1 MGATA
6 TMVWLEAVATL
17 ASALLLEAGFW
28 IVLSLAVGGLAHEFM
43 RTERV
48 QRAMARAGHAG
59 VLAGVGLGAMLPVC
73 SCGVIPLTVSFFLGG
88 ARLAAVMAF
97 TMATPVINPA
107 AVVLA
112 YALLGPELTLAYV
125 AFGLVAPVV
134 VGYVTERWG
143 GAPPPAAATAS
154 PAPACGCSASG
165 ASACTPAS
173 PAVPLPKSAAA
184 PTLGL
189 RVARALRWGFLELG
203 PMLGF
208 YIGIGIAL
216 AAALAALVPPQW
228 ISSHLGGSTPL
239 GSLLWVALFGATI
252 YVCAVAHIPL
262 VAALLAAGAG
272 PGAAIVFLVTGAAT
286 NLPEMLALR
295 RVLGTRTVIVYVGSV
310 VAASLLAGLAVNL
323 WLVDY
328 QPQLDPLLSLE
339 MSDLA
344 RRMTPLVPQ
353 WLAIGSAGV
362 VAALAA
368 WGTWNWIAASATR
381 LPLRLASRG

>member
-1 MGATA
+1 MEMTA
-6 TMVWLEAVATL
+6 TMAWLEAAATL

-43 RTERV
+43 RTEPV
-48 QRAMARAGHAG
+48 QRTMARAGHAG

-125 AFGLVAPVV
+125 GFGLVAPVV

-143 GAPPPAAATAS
+143 GVPTAARAAVNPS
-154 PAPACGCSASG
+154 VCGCSPLP
-165 ASACTPAS
+165 ASACTPAN
-173 PAVPLPKSAAA
+173 PGPPPGTAASA
-184 PTLGL
+184 TMGV

-228 ISSHLGGSTPL
+228 ISSHLGGSTPMS
-239 GSLLWVALFGATI
+239 SLLWVALFGASI

-295 RVLGTRTVIVYVGSV
+295 RVLGTRTVMVYVGSV
-310 VAASLLAGLAVNL
+310 VFVSLLAGLAVNL

-353 WLAIGSAGV
+353 WLAIGSAAI

-368 WGTWNWIAASATR
+368 WGTWNWFVVSATR